1 MMRTI
6 PAVLAVLALASVA
19 TPAFAKKSDGLW
31 GRKITI
37 CHVPPGKVA
46 LDEYGQ
52 VVWSKTKVVKIRTG
66 KSAQNGHQLAEAL
79 GEHKAHK
86 HDRIANEDGSCGE
99 PKAEAEPE
107 PQPDVLPE

>member
-1 MMRTI
+1 MLRLL
-6 PAVLAVLALASVA
+6 PCLLAALALAVLA
-19 TPAFAKKSDGLW
+19 TPAVASNDGLW